1 MLKETGEGYGIDVV
15 LPLDVPRL
23 SMTKAKTHHLPGTD
37 KTLSLSPFMTL
48 LSAPWHS
55 PYTWGHSPLIFLLF
69 FSLSSPLESVSKIST
84 TQAPNLLPQP
94 PFELFPNLA
103 SWKFHL
109 ASCLGPEPWHQP
121 WPSPL
126 SPCMSI
132 TKPWQL
138 PIFRVWTESAYWS
151 APLPLPSGSK
161 APHSK
166 PRFFFST
173 IS

>member
-1 MLKETGEGYGIDVV
+1 MSSFLWMCPKYDQSQNPPSSRYRQNPV
-15 LPLDVPRL
+15 LVSIHD
-23 SMTKAKTHHLPGTD
+23 ST
-37 KTLSLSPFMTL
+37 
-48 LSAPWHS
+48 APWHS

-84 TQAPNLLPQP
+84 IQAPNLLPQP

-126 SPCMSI
+126 SPRMSI